1 MSIEIKVP
9 SLGESVSTA
18 TIARWLKKPGDAVAA
33 AEPVVELETDK
44 VTVEVPAPAAGRL
57 GEILAADGTLVKDSE
72 KSYLCR
78 CGFSEKK
85 PFCDGAHKREGFTAP

>member
-1 MSIEIKVP
+1 MSESKVSIKALTDGP
-9 SLGESVSTA
+9 LE
-18 TIARWLKKPGDAVAA
+18 VAG
-33 AEPVVELETDK
+33 
-44 VTVEVPAPAAGRL
+44 TV
-57 GEILAADGTLVKDSE
+57 EILAADGTLIKDSE

>member
-1 MSIEIKVP
+1 MS
-9 SLGESVSTA
+9 
-18 TIARWLKKPGDAVAA
+18 
-33 AEPVVELETDK
+33 ETD
-44 VTVEVPAPAAGRL
+44 VTIKTLTDGPLEVSGAV
-57 GEILAADGTLVKDSE
+57 EILASDGTLIKATA

>member
-1 MSIEIKVP
+1 MSEPDVTIKTLTDGP
-9 SLGESVSTA
+9 LEVS
-18 TIARWLKKPGDAVAA
+18 GAV
-33 AEPVVELETDK
+33 
-44 VTVEVPAPAAGRL
+44 
-57 GEILAADGTLVKDSE
+57 EILAADGTLIKSTE

>member
-1 MSIEIKVP
+1 MPRKTIVAILAASLQALVP
-9 SLGESVSTA
+9 
-18 TIARWLKKPGDAVAA
+18 VAA
-33 AEPVVELETDK
+33 IAQTPATSTVVNTG
-44 VTVEVPAPAAGRL
+44 V
-57 GEILAADGTLVKDSE
+57 EILAADGTLVKDSE

>member
-1 MSIEIKVP
+1 MS
-9 SLGESVSTA
+9 ES
-18 TIARWLKKPGDAVAA
+18 
-33 AEPVVELETDK
+33 K
-44 VTVEVPAPAAGRL
+44 VTIKTLINGPLEVAGDVEV
-57 GEILAADGTLVKDSE
+57 LASDGTLIKATE